1 MIAAAASMEILAEP
15 MPDSVLRLLA
25 GRIIGGVKI
34 GDCRVTGP
42 LGASRMSRLFRCV
55 AAGLAAPLAIKF
67 CLGRDGKPDIDL
79 ARKQYAALE
88 WLNAHA
94 APGQTPARMVRVLDL
109 IEDQACL
116 VMEWVEGRPVAAV
129 LASPMTS
136 EAEIGFWSGESGK
149 WLRSFHGLR
158 QMAPRPTDTKTLIG
172 LIDKDL
178 AKAKGLAANP
188 SFAHG
193 DRVLR
198 KAAAQV
204 GSIAVPCAIHHG
216 DFKAENLMISNGT
229 LVGLDISNDWNDVVT
244 LDIAKFVR
252 DVGFRSWRPSGW
264 MLSWRHDD
272 IVHHFLAG
280 YAQGETLDLALPLSW
295 ARLHGLLRFWIDM
308 ENIPPDPIRESYGR
322 YRFEQIVTQVA
333 EDLSRQAASG

>member
-1 MIAAAASMEILAEP
+1 MIAAAAMEIPAEP

-25 GRIIGGVKI
+25 GRVIGGVKI
-34 GDCRVTGP
+34 RDCRVTGP
-42 LGASRMSRLFRCV
+42 LGVSQVSRLFRAV
-55 AAGLAAPLAIKF
+55 AGGLTAPLAIKF
-67 CLGRDGKPDIDL
+67 CLTRDGLPDVDL
-79 ARKQYAALE
+79 ARRQYAALK
-88 WLNAHA
+88 WLGTQVQS
-94 APGQTPARMVRVLDL
+94 GQASARMVRVLDL
-109 IEDQACL
+109 IEDRACL
-116 VMEWVEGRPVAAV
+116 VMEWAEGRAVAAV

-136 EAEIGFWSGESGK
+136 EAETGFWSEESGK

-178 AKAKGLAANP
+178 PKAKGLAANP

-198 KAAAQV
+198 QAAARV
-204 GSIAVPCAIHHG
+204 ASIAVPCAIHHG
-216 DFKAENLMISNGT
+216 DFKAENLMISSGT

-244 LDIAKFVR
+244 LDIAKFIR

-264 MLSWRHDD
+264 MLGWRYDD

-280 YAQGETLDLALPLSW
+280 YAQGEALDLALPLSW